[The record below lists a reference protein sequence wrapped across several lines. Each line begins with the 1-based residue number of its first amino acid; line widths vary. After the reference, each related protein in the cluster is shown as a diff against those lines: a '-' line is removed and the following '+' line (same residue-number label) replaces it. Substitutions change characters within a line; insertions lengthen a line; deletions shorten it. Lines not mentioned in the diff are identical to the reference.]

1 MNSDLHPNLNH
12 TLTQII
18 MLQNGGAQGTKNSYV
33 VAPNSVHLCRVIAS
47 AAAVHGARGFD
58 TAAPAGDP
66 VFGGAGGGI
75 AAVAAL
81 TCALIAA
88 GGVREDGD
96 WIRDATD
103 LLLQVSI
110 APPCGAHNVIYHD
123 WNSCRDRV

>member
-1 MNSDLHPNLNH
+1 M
-12 TLTQII
+12 
-18 MLQNGGAQGTKNSYV
+18 A
-33 VAPNSVHLCRVIAS
+33 HLCRVIAS
-47 AAAVHGARGFD
+47 AAAVHGAVGFD

-75 AAVAAL
+75 AAVASL

-103 LLLQVSI
+103 LLLQVSL
-110 APPCGAHNVIYHD
+110 APPYGALNVIHN
-123 WNSCRDRV
+123 NSNLCQDGV